1 MFFGKKKA
9 NKSDKLEINPPEKT
23 TNEWLP
29 WYGKDDYIS
38 CNFAYRMIYEHIK
51 TILTI
56 DGRLQAETLM
66 VAVGAL
72 AGACAFQAVYEN
84 LIKTKIG
91 IIGKDYVTIELVDGR
106 ILLAGDELNSFLVQE
121 KEGRISLFQSLA
133 KSAITLQMPQNQ
145 FPDINMMFKQ
155 KIEDVINNDYN
166 LKMCGPEHIPQL
178 EPVKIVDLLLPHIS
192 QWFAQS
198 VPSGT
203 NFAPPSFEH
212 RPIIINL
219 IAGIYLEETSK
230 VLSPEIGMKLA
241 MEAAIIT
248 SKLGFEPKSQ

>member
-9 NKSDKLEINPPEKT
+9 IKSDKPEINPPEKP
-23 TNEWLP
+23 NDEWLP

-38 CNFAYRMIYEHIK
+38 CNFAYRTVYEKIK
-51 TILTI
+51 ALLTF
-56 DGRLQAETLM
+56 DGRLHAETLM
-66 VAVGAL
+66 VAIGAL
-72 AGACAFQAVYEN
+72 VGACAFQAVYEN
-84 LIKTKIG
+84 LIKTQIG
-91 IIGKDYVTIELVDGR
+91 IIGKDYVTIELFDGR

-133 KSAITLQMPQNQ
+133 TRAIGIQMPQNQ

-155 KIEDVINNDYN
+155 KIEDIINNDYN
-166 LKMCGPEHIPQL
+166 LKMCDPEHSPQL
-178 EPVKIVDLLLPHIS
+178 QPVKIVDLILPHINH
-192 QWFAQS
+192 WFAQS

-203 NFAPPSFEH
+203 KFAPPSFEH
-212 RPIIINL
+212 RPVILNL

-248 SKLGFEPKSQ
+248 SKLGFEPKPQ